1 MGTRASALKAQ
12 LWQLPRTKI
21 DEADQRLADA
31 DPAHRHHLSRNLAEA
46 ALMNELTTITT
57 AKDWASDQE
66 VRWCPGCGDYAV
78 LKAVQRTMPDL
89 SVARE
94 KTVFVSGIGCSSR
107 FPYYMASYGFHTIH
121 GRAPAIATGVKL
133 ANPELDVW
141 IITGDGD
148 ALSIGGNHTMHVLRR
163 NLDCQILLFNN
174 EIYGLTKGQYS
185 PTSRVG
191 TRSPS
196 TPFGSVDRPVTPCA
210 FALGSGARFIARG
223 IDVHKNLPDVLK
235 AAHAH
240 RGASFVEIYQNC
252 VVYNDDVFASFTE
265 RGVAQDKQLW
275 LKPGEKMLFANG
287 TKGLALD
294 TEHLALKVV
303 AGDDPLVLVHDP
315 KNRQLAAMLILMP
328 HEGFPIALGV
338 IYEDPAPT
346 FESAVVEQN
355 KAAAAGKKA
364 DLQALVSKGQT
375 WMVDKEPKPL

>member
-1 MGTRASALKAQ
+1 
-12 LWQLPRTKI
+12 
-21 DEADQRLADA
+21 
-31 DPAHRHHLSRNLAEA
+31 
-46 ALMNELTTITT
+46 MNEISPIPATT

-89 SVARE
+89 GVARE
-94 KTVFVSGIGCSSR
+94 KTVFISGIGCSSR

-121 GRAPAIATGVKL
+121 GRAPAFATGVKL

-196 TPFGSVDRPVTPCA
+196 TPFGSVDRPVTPCM

-223 IDVHKNLPDVLK
+223 IGVHKSLPDVLK

-252 VVYNDDVFASFTE
+252 VVYNDDVFASFTSRE
-265 RGVAQDKQLW
+265 IAADKQLW
-275 LKPGEKMLFANG
+275 LQPG
-287 TKGLALD
+287 
-294 TEHLALKVV
+294 
-303 AGDDPLVLVHDP
+303 
-315 KNRQLAAMLILMP
+315 
-328 HEGFPIALGV
+328 
-338 IYEDPAPT
+338 
-346 FESAVVEQN
+346 
-355 KAAAAGKKA
+355 
-364 DLQALVSKGQT
+364 
-375 WMVDKEPKPL
+375 

>member
-1 MGTRASALKAQ
+1 
-12 LWQLPRTKI
+12 
-21 DEADQRLADA
+21 
-31 DPAHRHHLSRNLAEA
+31 
-46 ALMNELTTITT
+46 MNEMTTVTT

-89 SVARE
+89 GVARE
-94 KTVFVSGIGCSSR
+94 KTVFISGIGCSSR
-107 FPYYMASYGFHTIH
+107 FPYYMATYGFHTIH
-121 GRAPAIATGVKL
+121 GRAPAVATGVKL

-223 IDVHKNLPDVLK
+223 HRRSQEPARGAQGGPRAPRRELRRNLPELRRLQRRRLRRFHRTRRRRRK
-235 AAHAH
+235 AA
-240 RGASFVEIYQNC
+240 
-252 VVYNDDVFASFTE
+252 
-265 RGVAQDKQLW
+265 VAQARREDAVRGWHQG
-275 LKPGEKMLFANG
+275 PRARYRTPVPQGRR
-287 TKGLALD
+287 
-294 TEHLALKVV
+294 
-303 AGDDPLVLVHDP
+303 GDDPAVIIHDP
-315 KNRQLAAMLILMP
+315 TNRGIAAMLIVMP
-328 HEGFPIALGV
+328 DGFPVALGV

-346 FESAVVEQN
+346 FESAVIEQN
-355 KAAAAGKKA
+355 QAAASGKTP

-375 WMVDKEPKPL
+375 WMVEKEPQPL